1 VTSPQAKRSDLEK
14 IRTFGIAAHID
25 AGKTTVSE
33 RILYYTGIE
42 HRLGEV
48 HEGTATMDWMEEE
61 QQRGITIT
69 AAATNCPW
77 GGYRLQLVD
86 TPGHV
91 DFTAEV
97 ERSLRVLDG
106 AVIVFDCLNGVEAQS
121 ETVWRQANKYKVP
134 RLVFLNK
141 LDRPGA
147 EPHKCID
154 DIRKRL
160 GANVVAVQL
169 PIGKEKE
176 HEGVIDLVEP
186 REIRFLEE
194 DLGVRPAITPVSD
207 ANKTRVEEARAHLI
221 EKVAEADEAIL
232 ERFVDGSEIDPPT
245 LRAAIR
251 RATLKGALVPTFMG
265 AAFRNKG
272 IQPLLDG
279 IVAFLP
285 SPVEMPPVHGFD
297 PFTEKEVERKPDPAE
312 PFCGLVFKI
321 FGDAHGDLSYV
332 RIYSGK
338 LRAGELVYNA
348 RVGRPERANR
358 LFRMHANDRKQIE
371 EATAGD
377 IVAIPGLKDTVTG
390 DTLHEKGK
398 GIVLERSQFPEPVI
412 SVAVEPKSTA
422 DRDKLLE
429 SLKRLE
435 REDPTFR
442 ARVDA
447 ESGQVLIAGMGEL
460 HLEVVRHRLERE
472 HRVPTNAGRPFVSY
486 RETIRSAARGTF
498 VFDRE
503 IGGKRLY
510 AKAEVAVEPSP
521 DAKPKI
527 TVSPA
532 VQTSPIQA
540 VRAIVANLARALE
553 EAAQS
558 GPNFGYPTVNLAASL
573 ESIEWTTESTEAAAT
588 AAVSEAFQEA
598 LRGGGGNLLEPILRF
613 EVRTPADF
621 LSGVL
626 NDLQGRRGVVDELE
640 IEEQMRIV
648 RGTVPA
654 GETFGY
660 TTALRSLSQGR
671 AAASLEPARY
681 AIVPD
686 KIRREVTGA

>member
-1 VTSPQAKRSDLEK
+1 MAAKSPELDK

-77 GGYRLQLVD
+77 QGHRLQLVD

-106 AVIVFDCLNGVEAQS
+106 AIIVFDCLNGVEAQS
-121 ETVWRQANKYKVP
+121 ETVWRQANKYHVP
-134 RLVFLNK
+134 RMIFMNK

-147 EPHKCID
+147 VPSKCIE

-160 GANVVAVQL
+160 GANAVALQL

-176 HEGVIDLVEP
+176 FEGVVDIVEFKEIRYSIDDLGAAPVVSPVSEAFVHIANDARAELVEKIGEVD
-186 REIRFLEE
+186 EIVMEMFINGTE
-194 DLGVRPAITPVSD
+194 VD
-207 ANKTRVEEARAHLI
+207 AA
-221 EKVAEADEAIL
+221 
-232 ERFVDGSEIDPPT
+232 T
-245 LRAAIR
+245 LKAAIR
-251 RATLKGALVPTFMG
+251 RATIKGLVVPTLMG

-272 IQPLLDG
+272 IQPLLDA
-279 IVAFLP
+279 IVAYLP
-285 SPVEMPPVHGFD
+285 SPLDVPPVKGFD
-297 PFTEKEVERKPDPAE
+297 PVTEKEVMRKCSPGE
-312 PFCGLVFKI
+312 PLSALVFKI

-332 RIYSGK
+332 RIYSGTLK
-338 LRAGELVYNA
+338 SGDLVYNA
-348 RVGRPERANR
+348 RTGKPERANR

-371 EATAGD
+371 EAYAGD
-377 IVAIPGLKDTVTG
+377 IVAIPGLKETVTG
-390 DTLHEKGK
+390 DTLHERGK
-398 GIVLERSQFPEPVI
+398 AIILEKSQFAEPVI
-412 SVAVEPKSTA
+412 SMALEPKSTA

-429 SLKRLE
+429 ALKRLE

-442 ARVDA
+442 ARTDA
-447 ESGQVLIAGMGEL
+447 ETAQVIIAGMGEL
-460 HLEVVRHRLERE
+460 HLEVLRHRLERE
-472 HRVPTNAGRPFVSY
+472 QRVATNAGKPFVSY
-486 RETIRSAARGTF
+486 RETVLNEAKATY

-503 IGGKRLY
+503 IGGRKLY
-510 AKAEVAVEPSP
+510 ASATVSVRPSNET
-521 DAKPKI
+521 KPK
-527 TVSPA
+527 VSIRNEIVISSNMPL
-532 VQTSPIQA
+532 
-540 VRAIVANLARALE
+540 RAASRGLQQSLE
-553 EAAQS
+553 EAVQS
-558 GPNFGYPTVNLAASL
+558 GANFGFPAVNIEVVLEEIVWTVDTTDVAAQAA
-573 ESIEWTTESTEAAAT
+573 STEALQKAMR
-588 AAVSEAFQEA
+588 EAK
-598 LRGGGGNLLEPILRF
+598 GDLLEPILRF
-613 EVRTPADF
+613 ELRCPGEF

-626 NDLQGRRGVVDELE
+626 NDLQTRRGIVENLDVEDSL
-640 IEEQMRIV
+640 RIV

-671 AAASLEPARY
+671 AAVSLEPYRY
-681 AIVPD
+681 APVPD
-686 KIRREVTGA
+686 RIRREVTGA